1 MTGDQVA
8 EGALGPASVAFGARV
23 KALRGAQSLRGLA
36 KELGVS
42 HGYLSGIE
50 NGKVKPGLPLVRQL
64 EAKFGAQGTLLSAY
78 AELLDDW
85 EARKRAMARRR
96 REIARRERSRAS
108 EEARPVRSELTDG
121 TNTQS
126 ERYAVPAA
134 SLERRAGDRSFVEA
148 RDTNR
153 RDALKLGGSGLLA
166 AGAIRAKKLLR
177 WAEAPGVGSLTL
189 DDLDEGV
196 VWLSEHAQLLP
207 AAKWLEAAEK
217 HAAEITELLW
227 DGRHSGAQR
236 TRLELLTGQIS
247 YLQGR
252 IIAFGIGN
260 YRVAQAHLRVARH
273 YGKQLDHHL
282 LLASVADCE
291 STIAFSRGQF
301 QKSLHLAQ
309 EGRQWADPYSEAR
322 LLVDEAKAFGG
333 MGPAYQQ
340 EMRDALK
347 HAERLTPHALVFEHG
362 AMLPFSQEMFSYHA
376 GTACMRAGDERTE
389 ELAGDA
395 VHRYEALEAR
405 RHPRSSH
412 ANLESARLNLAIG
425 SVRRAPPDPEQ
436 AAQFGIQAL
445 SRPREFHN
453 DQVRRRAT
461 ELLGLLD
468 VLAWRNLPKV
478 KELAELARNYRPLA
492 LPAPR
497 AR

>member
-1 MTGDQVA
+1 LTGDQVA

-247 YLQGR
+247 YL
-252 IIAFGIGN
+252 
-260 YRVAQAHLRVARH
+260 
-273 YGKQLDHHL
+273 
-282 LLASVADCE
+282 
-291 STIAFSRGQF
+291 
-301 QKSLHLAQ
+301 
-309 EGRQWADPYSEAR
+309 
-322 LLVDEAKAFGG
+322 
-333 MGPAYQQ
+333 
-340 EMRDALK
+340 
-347 HAERLTPHALVFEHG
+347 
-362 AMLPFSQEMFSYHA
+362 
-376 GTACMRAGDERTE
+376 
-389 ELAGDA
+389 
-395 VHRYEALEAR
+395 
-405 RHPRSSH
+405 
-412 ANLESARLNLAIG
+412 
-425 SVRRAPPDPEQ
+425 
-436 AAQFGIQAL
+436 
-445 SRPREFHN
+445 
-453 DQVRRRAT
+453 
-461 ELLGLLD
+461 
-468 VLAWRNLPKV
+468 
-478 KELAELARNYRPLA
+478 
-492 LPAPR
+492 
-497 AR
+497 